1 MITLSD
7 SYYDPHFIVKKT
19 RAQRLNTISHPAS
32 KYELRSKHTT
42 RQFLE
47 VSSQPLFFP
56 FQSSRLLMFF
66 SDQIYT
72 CPFSDFQFP
81 ARLEFV
87 WPGILIP
94 WWKVPRTFLIEKNP
108 LPAALECFFLSFH
121 KYLWNPSQALKFPKH
136 NLYKYY
142 SGPGNNSIWYWD
154 ATSRLQMKHELTLP
168 CLRDLR

>member
-19 RAQRLNTISHPAS
+19 RAQRLNTISYPAS

-81 ARLEFV
+81 AWLEFV